1 LAKVT
6 KLSDNRAKSGQL
18 EKQQPASNMN
28 TPNPL
33 IPQGALERHSKGKS
47 TVRIAI
53 LTIVSIHAVF
63 FTGLLMQGCRRDDTK
78 PSALLAD
85 AATNPTATT
94 VDSAYYPTPHDLP
107 PAAPIQSNPPSA
119 PPSGHN
125 SATYASEAPASTLP
139 IPIPNESA
147 AEAKSYT
154 IVRGDT
160 LAKIARANGV
170 SVTALT
176 RSNPG
181 VEPSRLKPGQKLQIP
196 VSTAAASAAS
206 ATAGIGFVEPAK
218 PDLGAA
224 DAPLYTVKRGE
235 TLTRIAKAH
244 GTTVRALREANQMK
258 SDRLNVG
265 QKLRLP
271 SPGAAG
277 AKLTANTMAQVNPA
291 EGAGLR

>member
-1 LAKVT
+1 
-6 KLSDNRAKSGQL
+6 
-18 EKQQPASNMN
+18 MN

-78 PSALLAD
+78 AGALLAE
-85 AATNPTATT
+85 ATT
-94 VDSAYYPTPHDLP
+94 NQTSTQLDSAYYPTPQDLP
-107 PAAPIQSNPPSA
+107 PAAPIQDSTPNSPPSVSNPA
-119 PPSGHN
+119 
-125 SATYASEAPASTLP
+125 AYASESPSTTLP

-147 AEAKSYT
+147 AETKSYT

-160 LAKIARANGV
+160 LARIARANGV
-170 SVTALT
+170 TVTALT

-181 VEPSRLKPGQKLQIP
+181 VEPSRLKPGQRLQIP
-196 VSTAAASAAS
+196 ASAAAASAAS
-206 ATAGIGFVEPAK
+206 AAAGIGFAEPAK
-218 PDLGAA
+218 SDLGVG
-224 DAPLYTVKRGE
+224 DSHLYTVKRGE

-244 GTTVRALREANQMK
+244 GTTVRAIREANHMR
-258 SDRLNVG
+258 SDHLKVG

-271 SPGAAG
+271 SPAAAS
-277 AKLTANTMAQVNPA
+277 AKLTANTMAQVNA
-291 EGAGLR
+291 GEGASLR